1 MAHIQAMTTPYVTP
15 GGKAMTYA
23 YSLRIWL
30 TGRKAKSSFVN
41 DENGYRIGSEVKA
54 KLEKSRFGTQ
64 GRTCNFKIIWG
75 DGVGIMDDESLF
87 EAIKVSDKLSS
98 SGAWYTLSTE
108 SGDVKF
114 QPSRWAEKMQEPAF
128 KEAVL
133 KIIDDEVIRKF
144 DNREGDASGFYN
156 TED

>member
-1 MAHIQAMTTPYVTP
+1 
-15 GGKAMTYA
+15 
-23 YSLRIWL
+23 
-30 TGRKAKSSFVN
+30 
-41 DENGYRIGSEVKA
+41 
-54 KLEKSRFGTQ
+54 
-64 GRTCNFKIIWG
+64 
-75 DGVGIMDDESLF
+75 MDDESLF